1 LSRKRERE
9 REREWDF
16 DAAAKC
22 QLSDIADLDLEAA
35 AKYRNCRK
43 NVLSKSL
50 TRIELGMSSP
60 EATTL
65 TTRQTHQ
72 RQKSKWNIQTNLEI
86 QIRINNRNIDDI

>member
-1 LSRKRERE
+1 MREAIERDRDRERQSF
-9 REREWDF
+9 DF

-50 TRIELGMSSP
+50 TRIELGMASP

-72 RQKSKWNIQTNLEI
+72 RQKPMMIYVK
-86 QIRINNRNIDDI
+86 